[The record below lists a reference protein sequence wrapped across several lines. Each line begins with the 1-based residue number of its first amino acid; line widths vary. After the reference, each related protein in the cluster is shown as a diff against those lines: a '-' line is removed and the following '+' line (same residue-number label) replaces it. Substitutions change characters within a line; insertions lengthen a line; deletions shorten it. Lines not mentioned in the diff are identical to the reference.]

1 MAKKEGITKK
11 EIKDTVLTTIDEV
24 FKKMNR
30 INWIDRH
37 KIMQE
42 EAFKNTELLLYG
54 YEALKEHLKNEDE
67 YMDMAFK
74 GKSKSITSYV
84 KNSFASQTDDEIM
97 AARLDS
103 YNRSVSDVKRI
114 EQAIEAIKNE
124 NGYYII
130 ETRYFKKSPTGE
142 TYTWE
147 EVTELLAGKHGFS
160 KNLNERTVR
169 NIKNRLIK
177 QMSIIIF
184 GSDAL

>member
-37 KIMQE
+37 KAMQE
-42 EAFKNTELLLYG
+42 EAFKNTEILLYG

-67 YMDMAFK
+67 YMDMAFH

-84 KNSFASQTDDEIM
+84 KGGFTSQTDDEIM

-114 EQAIEAIKNE
+114 EQAINAIKDDK
-124 NGYYII
+124 GYEII
-130 ETRYFKKSPTGE
+130 KMRYFEKSSLGE

-147 EVTELLAGKHGFS
+147 EIAEWCAGKYGFS
-160 KNLNERTVR
+160 ENLNEKTVR
-169 NIKNRLIK
+169 NIKNKLIK